1 VTLFRKVRDINDT
14 RSVGNVCSNLSLED
28 RHCHCEVRSDRV
40 TCSGR
45 TNGEIEVVPRQHST
59 QCISHLSL
67 SCCIMTLLPLHKVVL
82 DVVNSMVLWP
92 ATLYN
97 PESTEW
103 RVPGGNPV
111 YSMGDAPELYRLYDE
126 TSNKTKGGLMV
137 NQYGVEAC
145 EWKVQR
151 SSLFS
156 RARLCRQGPWYS
168 PHPTFQRF
176 RSCQLSPRTAI
187 TEFLHRKNSVSY

>member
-1 VTLFRKVRDINDT
+1 M
-14 RSVGNVCSNLSLED
+14 
-28 RHCHCEVRSDRV
+28 
-40 TCSGR
+40 
-45 TNGEIEVVPRQHST
+45 VPRQHST

-97 PESTEW
+97 PGSTEW

-156 RARLCRQGPWYS
+156 RARACVGKAHGTPHTRHFNAFVLVSSHHGLRLQSFCIGKTRCR
-168 PHPTFQRF
+168 
-176 RSCQLSPRTAI
+176 I
-187 TEFLHRKNSVSY
+187 K